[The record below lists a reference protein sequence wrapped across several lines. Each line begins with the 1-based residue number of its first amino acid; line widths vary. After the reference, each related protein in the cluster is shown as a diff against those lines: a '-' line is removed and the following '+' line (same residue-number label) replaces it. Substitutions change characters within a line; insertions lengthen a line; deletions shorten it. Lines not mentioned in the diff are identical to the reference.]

1 MRTFASQLKR
11 MAAAACALLVLTG
24 CAQLPSNGAIG
35 IGPEI
40 QFESDSNY
48 LYYSPSS
55 PSEGDAP
62 QQIVSGFLSAGNGP
76 QNDYSVARSFLTT
89 GFQPEWKP
97 SNEVLIQDGVPS
109 FRFVGDTQATA
120 EITVSAVIDAHGSYQ
135 AQPAGTKRY
144 LNFTLAKQA
153 GQWRISDAPNLTVL
167 IRPNFSVLFKAY
179 QLYFFDQNHTT
190 LVPDVRWFPSRTS
203 TATHLVQALLQGPKA
218 WMSDALAWDFPPGT
232 TLNLDSV
239 TVADGE
245 AKVDL
250 SSQAVGASSQQLRFM
265 KAQIKATLLQIPSVT
280 AVTISINNSPQ
291 SISDLRANIPN
302 AMAASPVT
310 LDPTGI
316 YGSSGQPIVSL
327 NAAGTNLLADATD
340 FALNTA
346 ADNLALLSGGSLYRI
361 RLNALDKSPKVVDN
375 RVNLLAPE
383 FDSYG
388 YLWSVGSSVSSA
400 WLSVGAQTSHRISTR
415 NLMTTAVKAFSISPD
430 GARVA
435 VLYAG
440 TSPGVWVHTVKRNS
454 DGQPLELGAGI
465 KLDNEAGAPISVQ
478 WADAVNLA
486 VLTKFDGEGVRPT
499 VVMLGG
505 ETKIYPVILG
515 GAKMLANLA
524 TPNILVIRRD
534 GTVFA
539 YKSNSWVQIAKSV
552 RAIHLS
558 TLQ

>member
-1 MRTFASQLKR
+1 
-11 MAAAACALLVLTG
+11 
-24 CAQLPSNGAIG
+24 
-35 IGPEI
+35 
-40 QFESDSNY
+40 
-48 LYYSPSS
+48 
-55 PSEGDAP
+55 
-62 QQIVSGFLSAGNGP
+62 
-76 QNDYSVARSFLTT
+76 
-89 GFQPEWKP
+89 
-97 SNEVLIQDGVPS
+97 
-109 FRFVGDTQATA
+109 
-120 EITVSAVIDAHGSYQ
+120 
-135 AQPAGTKRY
+135 
-144 LNFTLAKQA
+144 
-153 GQWRISDAPNLTVL
+153 
-167 IRPNFSVLFKAY
+167 
-179 QLYFFDQNHTT
+179 
-190 LVPDVRWFPSRTS
+190 
-203 TATHLVQALLQGPKA
+203 
-218 WMSDALAWDFPPGT
+218 
-232 TLNLDSV
+232 
-239 TVADGE
+239 
-245 AKVDL
+245 
-250 SSQAVGASSQQLRFM
+250 M

-539 YKSNSWVQIAKSV
+539 YKSNSWVQIAKFV

>member
-11 MAAAACALLVLTG
+11 IAAAACALLVLTG
-24 CAQLPSNGAIG
+24 CAQLPRNGAIG
-35 IGPEI
+35 IGQEI

-109 FRFVGDTQATA
+109 FRFVSDTQATA

-203 TATHLVQALLQGPKA
+203 TATHLVQALLQGPKP

-327 NAAGTNLLADATD
+327 NSAGSNLLADATD

-539 YKSNSWVQIAKSV
+539 YKSNSWVQIAQSV

>member
-1 MRTFASQLKR
+1 MMTFASRLR
-11 MAAAACALLVLTG
+11 RILAAASVLLALAG

-89 GFQPEWKP
+89 GFQPDWKP

-109 FRFVGDTQATA
+109 FRFIGETQATA

-144 LNFTLAKQA
+144 LNFSLEKQA
-153 GQWRISDAPNLTVL
+153 GQWRISGAPNLTVL

-190 LVPDVRWFPSRTS
+190 LIPDVRWFPSRTS
-203 TATHLVQALLQGPKA
+203 TATHLVQALLEGPKS
-218 WMSDALAWDFPPGT
+218 WMSDALAWDFPQGT
-232 TLNLDSV
+232 SLNLDSV

-245 AKVDL
+245 ARVDL
-250 SSQAVGASSQQLRFM
+250 SSQAVGASSQQLRYM

-280 AVTISINNSPQ
+280 SVILSINNSPQ

-302 AMAASPVT
+302 AIAASPVT
-310 LDPTGI
+310 LDETGI
-316 YGSSGQPIVSL
+316 YGSSGQALISVNS
-327 NAAGTNLLADATD
+327 ASGSLLAEASD
-340 FALNTA
+340 FAVDNS
-346 ADNLALLSGGSLYRI
+346 ADNLALLSQGSLYRV
-361 RLNALDKSPKVVDN
+361 RLNALDKTPKIVDN

-400 WLSVGAQTSHRISTR
+400 WLAVGAQSSHRISTR
-415 NLMTTAVKAFSISPD
+415 NLSSTAVKAFSISPD

-440 TSPGVWVHTVKRNS
+440 TRPGIWIHTVKRNQ
-454 DGQPLELGAGI
+454 DGQPLALGTGI
-465 KLDNEAGAPISVQ
+465 KLGTSIGAPMSVQ

-534 GTVFA
+534 GTVFS
-539 YKSNSWVQIAKSV
+539 YKSNSWVQIAQSV
-552 RAIHLS
+552 RAIHFS

>member
-1 MRTFASQLKR
+1 MIKLSATLKR
-11 MAAAACALLVLTG
+11 VLALSSILLALTG
-24 CAQLPSNGAIG
+24 CAQLPKNGSIG

-40 QFESDSNY
+40 HFESDSNF

-109 FRFVGDTQATA
+109 FSFVGDTQATA
-120 EITVSAVIDAHGSYQ
+120 EISVSAVIDSRGTYEP
-135 AQPAGTKRY
+135 QPAGTKRY

-153 GQWRISDAPNLTVL
+153 GQWRISGAPNLTVL
-167 IRPNFSVLFKAY
+167 IRPNFAVLFKAY

-203 TATHLVQALLQGPKA
+203 TATHLVQALLEGPKP
-218 WMSDALAWDFPPGT
+218 WMSDALAWDFPKGT
-232 TLNLDSV
+232 ALNLDSV

-245 AKVDL
+245 ARVDL
-250 SSQAVGASSQQLRFM
+250 SSDAIRASSQQLRYM

-280 AVTISINNSPQ
+280 SVTLSINNSPQ

-302 AMAASPVT
+302 AIAASPVT
-310 LDPTGI
+310 LDQSGI
-316 YGSSGQPIVSL
+316 YGSSGQALISQ
-327 NAAGTNLLADATD
+327 NSAAGSLLTSASD
-340 FALNTA
+340 FAVNNA
-346 ADNLALLSGGSLYRI
+346 ADNLALLSGGSLYRV
-361 RLNALDKSPKVVDN
+361 RLNAIDKSPKVVDN

-388 YLWSVGSSVSSA
+388 YLWSVGSSVNSA
-400 WLSVGAQTSHRISTR
+400 WLAVGPQSSHRISTR
-415 NLMTTAVKAFSISPD
+415 NLMSTAVKAFSVSPD

-435 VLYAG
+435 VLYTG
-440 TSPGVWVHTVKRNS
+440 TKPGIWIHTVKRNS
-454 DGQPLELGAGI
+454 DGQPLELGSGI
-465 KLDNEAGAPISVQ
+465 KLDTSIGAPISVQ
-478 WADAVNLA
+478 WADAVNIA

-515 GAKMLANLA
+515 GVKMIANLA

-534 GTVFA
+534 GTVFSF
-539 YKSNSWVQIAKSV
+539 KSNSWVQIGQSV
-552 RAIHLS
+552 RAIHFS

>member
-539 YKSNSWVQIAKSV
+539 YKSNSWVQIAKFV